1 MLLKSIS
8 FPNQDSSLLAHESLI
23 EIFLKTVQRNP
34 HKTACVFGDSTCTYQ
49 ELDSKSNRVA
59 QRLLELNIGAGD
71 ILGVYLPRGIEL
83 HVAILGI
90 LKAGA
95 AYIPFDIDTPKE
107 RIESVLLDF
116 NVSFCVT
123 HENLN
128 ERLTAIS
135 FSQTELSTNVA
146 HNHAHADSLA
156 YIIFTSGST
165 GKPKGIPIKHHQIA
179 HLLKSENSQIQI
191 QASDVIYQGFSISFD
206 MWFEETWLGYLAG
219 ATLIIADHKISK
231 SVDILHEFLNKHQVT
246 ILHAVPSLLAI
257 LDVNIPSLRLVNS
270 GGEACNKNILDK
282 WASRNLTFLNSYGP
296 TETTVTSS
304 LIQLHVG
311 DEISIG
317 KPLPNYSMAIVNESL
332 ELMDVGEEGELVISG
347 PCVSEG
353 YFQRPDLSEK
363 VFLNK
368 PTSLSDMFGDRIYL
382 SGDMGRMN
390 SEGNFF
396 VTGRKDDQIK
406 WRGYRIEL
414 GEIEAHLNAIEGVQ
428 QAVVVLKKAQSLD
441 ALVAYVILKKEYPW
455 DEKVIRN
462 ELNKELPNYM
472 IPSLFMEVNAFQ
484 HLASGKV
491 DKKKLPDPEIIP
503 NVSAASDFARDKSI
517 VGILNDL
524 FPGSTIQ
531 MKDDFFTDLGGY
543 SMLAAQFVSE
553 VRKLEGLE
561 QISIMDVYEQR
572 PLQNLVSHWESK
584 KQSVNKFEAFQ
595 KTNSLTY
602 FACWAA
608 QSISL
613 FFIFGLVAAQI
624 FLPFLGYYFA
634 IEQMESHW
642 LPLLIAVFVYC
653 TVVPLSG
660 VLIWMIKKLLIGKFE
675 AGDYPLWGFVF
686 FKWWLQK
693 RLVSLLPKELF
704 SNTPFYAYFLRWFGV
719 KISEDTQLSNFEIG
733 VEDLVSIGKNVTI
746 SSNVVLNNAWVE
758 NGRLKLRMIEIDD
771 HAYIGTSSVISGDCQ
786 IAEKGEIKDLSLLVL
801 GQNVG
806 KNEIWGGSP
815 AQNIGLRA
823 QEETV
828 PFVSKKKKIAFQFI
842 FMALIFAFPILVLLP
857 LAPSIISLY
866 YLDNEADWYSFYYL
880 FKTPIFSFIYILL
893 FIFELV
899 FLTRIFQ
906 KHILPGRYSIYS
918 KTYVIKWFLDAL
930 FSLSLNVIKPIFA
943 TVFISWIY
951 KSLGAK
957 VGKNTEISTATNVTH
972 SLFEI
977 GDESFI
983 ADDVVIGESEVRNQM
998 LYLNKTSIGN
1008 RSFVGNSALIPQGYS
1023 LGDGMLIG
1031 VISVPPTA
1039 DQLQNQAYVDWFG
1052 SPSKGLPNREK
1063 RDIYP
1068 AELTYRPHWTRKLSR
1083 GIVEFIRV
1091 LIPQSIIL
1099 SVSILF
1105 IAYTDDLIREQKWH
1119 EVFLYF
1125 PFYYLGLVAL
1135 PIFLFTF
1142 LVKWLFIG
1150 RYKKAEYPMWT
1161 WQVWRTEAIT
1171 SMYESLTVPFLF
1183 EYIKGTPF
1191 LPLFF
1196 RLMGVKM
1203 GERVYMDSTDITEFD
1218 LVSMGDYCSINLDGG
1233 PQTHLFEDRVMKMG
1247 AVHIGA
1253 YSNIGARSVI
1263 LYDTDIEENCSIS
1276 ALSLVMKGEK
1286 LPSKTFWSGIPIKN

>member
-1 MLLKSIS
+1 MLSKSIS
-8 FPNQDSSLLAHESLI
+8 FPNQESSLFANESLI
-23 EIFLKTVQRNP
+23 DIFLKTVQDYP
-34 HKTACVFGDSTCTYQ
+34 QKTALVFGDRTCTYQ
-49 ELDSKSNRVA
+49 ELDSKSNAVA
-59 QRLLELNIGAGD
+59 LRLLELNIGNGD
-71 ILGVYLPRGIEL
+71 ILGVYLPRGIDL
-83 HVAILGI
+83 HAVILGI
-90 LKAGA
+90 LKSGA
-95 AYIPFDIDTPKE
+95 AYIPFDIETPKE

-116 NVSFCVT
+116 HLTYCFT
-123 HENLN
+123 HEILN
-128 ERLTAIS
+128 EKLQTISVSLADLTTDLNFNQA
-135 FSQTELSTNVA
+135 Q
-146 HNHAHADSLA
+146 ADSLA

-165 GKPKGIPIKHHQIA
+165 GKPKGIPIKHNQIA

-191 QASDVIYQGFSISFD
+191 QANDVIYQGFSVSFD
-206 MWFEETWLGYLAG
+206 MWFEETCIAYLVG
-219 ATLIIADHKISK
+219 ATLIIADTKISK
-231 SVDILHEFLNKHQVT
+231 SVDVLHEFLHKHQVT

-257 LDVNIPSLRLVNS
+257 LNPNIPSLRLVNS

-282 WASRNLTFLNSYGP
+282 WASRNLIFLNSYGP

-304 LIQLHVG
+304 LIQLKPG

-317 KPLPNYSMAIVNESL
+317 KPLPNFSMAIVNESL
-332 ELMDVGEEGELVISG
+332 ELMNVGEEGELVISG

-368 PTSLSDMFGDRIYL
+368 PNSLSEMLGDRIYL
-382 SGDMGRMN
+382 SGDIGKMN

-414 GEIEAHLNAIEGVQ
+414 GEIEAQLNAIDIVQ
-428 QAVVVLKKAQSLD
+428 QAVVVLKRVQSLD
-441 ALVAYVILKKEYPW
+441 QLVAYVILKKVYSW
-455 DEKVIRN
+455 DEKVLRN

-472 IPSLFMEVNAFQ
+472 IPSLFIEVNAFQ

-491 DKKKLPDPEIIP
+491 DKKKLPEP
-503 NVSAASDFARDKSI
+503 NTIVVFPSDSELARDQSI
-517 VGILNDL
+517 IGILTKL
-524 FPGSTIQ
+524 FPGSAINL
-531 MKDDFFTDLGGY
+531 KDDFFTDLGGY

-553 VRKLEGLE
+553 VRKLAGLE
-561 QISIMDVYEQR
+561 QISIMDVYEHR
-572 PLQNLVSHWESK
+572 PLENLVSHWESK
-584 KQSVNKFEAFQ
+584 KESVHPFEAFQ
-595 KTNSLTY
+595 KTKPLTY

-608 QSISL
+608 QTVSL

-642 LPLLIAVFVYC
+642 VPLLMAVLIYC
-653 TVVPLSG
+653 TVVPISSI
-660 VLIWMIKKLLIGKFE
+660 VIWMIKKLFIGKFT
-675 AGDYPLWGFVF
+675 AGDYPLWGLVF
-686 FKWWLQK
+686 YKWWLQR
-693 RLVSLLPKELF
+693 RLLALLPKELF
-704 SNTPFYAYFLRWFGV
+704 SNTPFYGHFLRWFGV
-719 KISEDTQLSNFEIG
+719 KVSGDTQLSNFEIG
-733 VEDLVSIGKNVTI
+733 IEDLVSIGKNVTI

-758 NGRLKLRMIEIDD
+758 NGQLKLRSIDIKD
-771 HAYIGTSSVISGDCQ
+771 HAYVGTSSVLSGDCQ
-786 IAEKGEIKDLSLLVL
+786 IAESGEIKDLSFLAL
-801 GQNVG
+801 GQSIG
-806 KNEIWGGSP
+806 ENEIWGGSP
-815 AQNIGLRA
+815 AQNLGVKPQA
-823 QEETV
+823 EV
-828 PFVSKKKKIAFQFI
+828 FNYASKKRKIAYQTI
-842 FMALIFAFPILVLLP
+842 FLVLIFAFPILVLLP
-857 LAPSIISLY
+857 LVPSIISLY

-906 KHILPGRYSIYS
+906 KNILPGRYSIYS

-951 KSLGAK
+951 KALGAK
-957 VGKNTEISTATNVTH
+957 VGKNTEISTASNVTH

-998 LYLNKTSIGN
+998 LYLNMTRIGN
-1008 RSFVGNSALIPQGYS
+1008 RSFVGNSALIPQGYT

-1039 DQLQNQAYVDWFG
+1039 DQMRDESYLDWFG
-1052 SPSKGLPNREK
+1052 SPAKGLPNREK

-1068 AELTYRPHWTRKLSR
+1068 AELTYRPHWTRKMSR

-1105 IAYTDDLIREQKWH
+1105 ITLTDDLFKEQKWH

-1135 PIFLFTF
+1135 PIFLFN
-1142 LVKWLFIG
+1142 LLIKWIMVG
-1150 RYKKAEYPMWT
+1150 RYKRAEYPMWT

-1203 GERVYMDSTDITEFD
+1203 GKRVYMDSTDITEFD
-1218 LVSMGDYCSINLDGG
+1218 LVSIGDYCAINLDGG

-1247 AVHIGA
+1247 VVRIGA

-1263 LYDTDIEENCSIS
+1263 LYDTEIEENCHIS

>member
-1 MLLKSIS
+1 MLAKSIS
-8 FPNQDSSLLAHESLI
+8 FPNYDSLLLASQSLI
-23 EIFLKTVQRNP
+23 DIFLKTVQRNP
-34 HKTACVFGDSTCTYQ
+34 HKMALVFGDFSCTYQ
-49 ELDSKSNRVA
+49 ELDSKSNGVA
-59 QRLLELNIGAGD
+59 QSLLALNIGKGD

-83 HVAILGI
+83 HVVILGI

-116 NVSFCVT
+116 HLSFCVT
-123 HENLN
+123 HEILN
-128 ERLTAIS
+128 EKLQTILVTDAYSSSNSAINYA
-135 FSQTELSTNVA
+135 Q
-146 HNHAHADSLA
+146 ADSLA

-179 HLLKSENSQIQI
+179 LLLQSENSQIHI
-191 QASDVIYQGFSISFD
+191 QATDVIYQGFSVSFD
-206 MWFEETWLGYLAG
+206 MWFEETWIAYLAG
-219 ATLIIADHKISK
+219 ATLIIADSKISK
-231 SVDILHEFLNKHQVT
+231 SVDVLHEFLNKHQVT

-257 LDVNIPSLRLVNS
+257 LDVNISSLRLVNS

-282 WASRNLTFLNSYGP
+282 WAARNLIFLNSYGP

-304 LIQLHVG
+304 LIQLQVG

-368 PTSLSDMFGDRIYL
+368 PNSLSEMLGDRIYL
-382 SGDMGRMN
+382 SGDIGKMN

-414 GEIEAHLNAIEGVQ
+414 GEIEAHLNAIEVVQ
-428 QAVVVLKKAQSLD
+428 QAVVVLKRVQSLD
-441 ALVAYVILKKEYPW
+441 QLVAYVILKKENEY
-455 DEKVIRN
+455 DEKLIRS

-472 IPSLFMEVNAFQ
+472 IPSLFIEIKEFQ

-491 DKKKLPDPEIIP
+491 DKKKLPEPSII
-503 NVSAASDFARDKSI
+503 STISSASDSSRDQSI
-517 VGILNDL
+517 IGILTEL
-524 FPGSTIQ
+524 FPGSTVNL
-531 MKDDFFTDLGGY
+531 KDDFFTDLGGY

-553 VRKLEGLE
+553 VRKLAGLE
-561 QISIMDVYEQR
+561 QISIMDVYEHR
-572 PLQNLVSHWESK
+572 PLENLVLHWESK
-584 KQSVNKFEAFQ
+584 KESVHPFEAFQ

-602 FACWAA
+602 FTCWAA

-642 LPLLIAVFVYC
+642 IPLLMAVFIYC
-653 TVVPLSG
+653 TVVPISSG
-660 VLIWMIKKLLIGKFE
+660 IIWLIKKLFVGKFE
-675 AGDYPLWGFVF
+675 AGDYPLWGLVF

-704 SNTPFYAYFLRWFGV
+704 SNTPFYAHFLRWFGV
-719 KISEDTQLSNFEIG
+719 KVSGDTQLSNFEIG
-733 VEDLVSIGKNVTI
+733 IEDLVSIGKNVTI

-758 NGRLKLRMIEIDD
+758 NGRLKLRNISIAD

-786 IAEKGEIKDLSLLVL
+786 IAERGEIKDLSLLPL
-801 GQNVG
+801 GQNIG

-815 AQNIGLRA
+815 ATNLGIKT
-823 QEETV
+823 QEERV
-828 PFVSKKKKIAFQFI
+828 HYVSKKKKIVYQFI
-842 FMALIFAFPILVLLP
+842 FLALIFAFPILVLLP

-880 FKTPIFSFIYILL
+880 FKTPIFSLIYILL

-906 KHILPGRYSIYS
+906 KSILPGRYSIYS
-918 KTYVIKWFLDAL
+918 KTYAIKWFLDAL

-1008 RSFVGNSALIPQGYS
+1008 RSFVGNSALIPQGYT

-1031 VISVPPTA
+1031 VISVPPTL
-1039 DQLQNQAYVDWFG
+1039 DQLQDEPYVDWFG
-1052 SPSKGLPNREK
+1052 SPAKGLPNREK

-1068 AELTYRPHWTRKLSR
+1068 PELTYRPHWTRKMSR

-1105 IAYTDDLIREQKWH
+1105 IALTDDLIKLQKWH

-1135 PIFLFTF
+1135 PVFLFN
-1142 LVKWLFIG
+1142 LLLKWVFIG

-1203 GERVYMDSTDITEFD
+1203 GERIYMDSTDITEFD
-1218 LVSMGDYCSINLDGG
+1218 LVSIGDYCAINLDGG

-1263 LYDTDIEENCSIS
+1263 LYDTEIEENCHIS
-1276 ALSLVMKGEK
+1276 ALSLVMKGEI
-1286 LPSKTFWSGIPIKN
+1286 LPAKTFWSGIPIKN

>member
-8 FPNQDSSLLAHESLI
+8 FPNQDSSLLAGESLI
-23 EIFLKTVQRNP
+23 DIFLKTVQIYP
-34 HKTACVFGDSTCTYQ
+34 QKMALVFGELTCTYQ
-49 ELDSKSNRVA
+49 ELDSKSNAVA
-59 QRLLELNIGAGD
+59 LRLLELKVGSGD

-83 HVAILGI
+83 HVVILGI
-90 LKAGA
+90 LKSGA

-116 NVSFCVT
+116 HLTYCFT
-123 HENLN
+123 HEILN
-128 ERLTAIS
+128 EKLQSILVTDVYVSSNSAINYA
-135 FSQTELSTNVA
+135 Q
-146 HNHAHADSLA
+146 ADSLA

-165 GKPKGIPIKHHQIA
+165 GKPKGIPIKHNQIA
-179 HLLKSENSQIQI
+179 HLLQSENSQIQI
-191 QASDVIYQGFSISFD
+191 NAHDIIYQGFSVSFD
-206 MWFEETWLGYLAG
+206 MWFEETWLAYLAG
-219 ATLIIADHKISK
+219 ATLIIADAKTSK
-231 SVDILHEFLNKHQVT
+231 SFDVLHEFLNKHQVT
-246 ILHAVPSLLAI
+246 VLHAVPSLLAM
-257 LDVNIPSLRLVNS
+257 LDVHIPSLRLVNS
-270 GGEACNKNILDK
+270 GGEACNKNILEK
-282 WASRNLTFLNSYGP
+282 WASRNLIFLNSYGP

-304 LIQLHVG
+304 LIQLKAD

-317 KPLPNYSMAIVNESL
+317 KPLPNFSMAIVNESL

-363 VFLNK
+363 VFLKK
-368 PTSLSDMFGDRIYL
+368 PNSLSEMFGDRIYL
-382 SGDMGRMN
+382 SGDVGRMN

-396 VTGRKDDQIK
+396 VTGRKDDQVK

-414 GEIEAHLNAIEGVQ
+414 GEIEAHLNAIEVVQ
-428 QAVVVLKKAQSLD
+428 QAVVVLKRVQSLD
-441 ALVAYVILKKEYPW
+441 QLVAYVILKKEYEW

-462 ELNKELPNYM
+462 ELNRELPNYM
-472 IPSLFMEVNAFQ
+472 IPSLFMEINAFQ

-491 DKKKLPDPEIIP
+491 DKKKLPEPDIIP
-503 NVSAASDFARDKSI
+503 AISSASDARRDQSI
-517 VGILNDL
+517 IGILTEL
-524 FPGSTIQ
+524 FPGSTIYL
-531 MKDDFFTDLGGY
+531 KDDFFADLGGY

-553 VRKLEGLE
+553 VRKLAGLE
-561 QISIMDVYEQR
+561 QISIMDVYEHR
-572 PLQNLVSHWESK
+572 PLENLVSYWESK
-584 KQSVNKFEAFQ
+584 KESVNPYEAFQ
-595 KTNSLTY
+595 KTNTLTY
-602 FACWAA
+602 FTCWTA
-608 QSISL
+608 QSVSL

-642 LPLLIAVFVYC
+642 ISLLIAVFVYC
-653 TVVPLSG
+653 TVVPVSSG
-660 VLIWMIKKLLIGKFE
+660 IIWLIKKLFIGKFE

-686 FKWWLQK
+686 FKWWLQRK
-693 RLVSLLPKELF
+693 LVALLPKELF
-704 SNTPFYAYFLRWFGV
+704 SNTPFYAHFLRWFGV
-719 KISEDTQLSNFEIG
+719 KVSGDTQLSNFEIG
-733 VEDLVSIGKNVTI
+733 IEDLISIGKNVTI

-758 NGRLKLRMIEIDD
+758 NGRLKLRSIYIED
-771 HAYIGTSSVISGDCQ
+771 HAYIGTSSVISGDCR
-786 IAEKGEIKDLSLLVL
+786 IAERGEIKDLSLLPL
-801 GQNVG
+801 GQSIG

-815 AQNIGLRA
+815 AVNLGVKP
-823 QEETV
+823 QEEAIN
-828 PFVSKKKKIAFQFI
+828 FVSKKKKMAYQFI
-842 FMALIFAFPILVLLP
+842 FLALIFAFPILVLLP
-857 LAPSIISLY
+857 LVPSIISLY
-866 YLDNEADWYSFYYL
+866 FLDNEAEWYSFYYL
-880 FKTPIFSFIYILL
+880 FKTPIFSFMYILL

-899 FLTRIFQ
+899 CLTRIFQ
-906 KHILPGRYSIYS
+906 KNILPGRYSIYS

-951 KSLGAK
+951 KGLGAK
-957 VGKNTEISTATNVTH
+957 VGKNTEISTATNVSH

-977 GDESFI
+977 GDECFI
-983 ADDVVIGESEVRNQM
+983 ADDVVIGECEVRNQM

-1031 VISVPPTA
+1031 VISVPPTLEQMR
-1039 DQLQNQAYVDWFG
+1039 DQAYLDWFG
-1052 SPSKGLPNREK
+1052 SPAKGLPNREK

-1068 AELTYRPHWTRKLSR
+1068 PELTYRPHWSRKMSR

-1105 IAYTDDLIREQKWH
+1105 IAYTDDLIRGPDWH

-1135 PIFLFTF
+1135 PVFLFTF
-1142 LVKWLFIG
+1142 LLKWVFIG
-1150 RYKKAEYPMWT
+1150 QYKKAEYPMWT

-1196 RLMGVKM
+1196 KMMGVKM

-1218 LVSMGDYCSINLDGG
+1218 LVSVGDYCAINLDGG

-1247 AVHIGA
+1247 AVRIGA

-1263 LYDTDIEENCSIS
+1263 LYDTEMDENCNIS

>member
-8 FPNQDSSLLAHESLI
+8 IPNQDNSLLANESLI
-23 EIFLKTVQRNP
+23 DIFSKTVQIFP
-34 HKTACVFGDSTCTYQ
+34 QKTACIFGDNTCTYE
-49 ELDSKSNRVA
+49 ELDKKSNGLA
-59 QRLLELNIGAGD
+59 QRLIELNIGFGD

-83 HVAILGI
+83 HVVILGI

-116 NVSFCVT
+116 HLSYCVT
-123 HENLN
+123 REILN
-128 ERLTAIS
+128 EKLQTIS
-135 FSQTELSTNVA
+135 FSQTELVTNLA
-146 HNHAHADSLA
+146 HNHAQADSLA

-165 GKPKGIPIKHHQIA
+165 GKPKGIPIKHNQIA

-191 QASDVIYQGFSISFD
+191 NANDVIYQGFSVSFD
-206 MWFEETWLGYLAG
+206 MWFEETWLGYLVG
-219 ATLIIADHKISK
+219 ATLIIADNKIAK
-231 SVDILHEFLNKHQVT
+231 SVDVLHEFLDKYEVT

-282 WASRNLTFLNSYGP
+282 WSSRNLTFLNSYGP

-304 LIQLHVG
+304 LIQLKVG

-332 ELMDVGEEGELVISG
+332 ELVDVDEEGELVISG

-368 PTSLSDMFGDRIYL
+368 PSSLSDMLGDRIYL
-382 SGDMGRMN
+382 SGDIGRMN

-414 GEIEAHLNAIEGVQ
+414 GEIEAHLNAIDVVQ
-428 QAVVVLKKAQSLD
+428 QAVVVLKKNQSVD
-441 ALVAYVILKKEYPW
+441 QLVAYVILKKEYPW
-455 DEKVIRN
+455 DEKIIRN
-462 ELNKELPNYM
+462 ELNKELPSYM
-472 IPSLFMEVNAFQ
+472 IPSLFIETKAFQ

-491 DKKKLPDPEIIP
+491 DKKKLPEPINSNLSQIDSEIANDEPII
-503 NVSAASDFARDKSI
+503 SI
-517 VGILNDL
+517 LSKL
-524 FPGSTIQ
+524 FPSLKIHLS
-531 MKDDFFTDLGGY
+531 DDFFTDLGGY

-553 VRKLEGLE
+553 VRKLAGME
-561 QISIMDVYEQR
+561 QISIMDVYEHR
-572 PLQNLVSHWESK
+572 PLENLVSYWESK
-584 KQSVNKFEAFQ
+584 KESDHQFEAFQ
-595 KTNSLTY
+595 KTNALTY

-634 IEQMESHW
+634 IEQMESH
-642 LPLLIAVFVYC
+642 LISLLIAVFLYC
-653 TVVPLSG
+653 TVVPLSSII
-660 VLIWMIKKLLIGKFE
+660 IWLIKKLFIGKFE

-686 FKWWLQK
+686 FKWWLQR
-693 RLVSLLPKELF
+693 RLVALLPKELF
-704 SNTPFYAYFLRWFGV
+704 SNTPFYAHFLRWFGV
-719 KISEDTQLSNFEIG
+719 KISDDTSLSNFEIG
-733 VEDLVSIGKNVTI
+733 IEDLVSIGQNVTI

-758 NGRLKLRMIEIDD
+758 NGQLKLRNITIAD
-771 HAYIGTSSVISGDCQ
+771 HAYIGTSSVISGDCS
-786 IAEKGEIKDLSLLVL
+786 IAERGEIKDLSLLSL
-801 GQNVG
+801 GQNVAE
-806 KNEIWGGSP
+806 NEIWGGSP
-815 AQNIGLRA
+815 AQNKGLRP
-823 QEETV
+823 QEEA
-828 PFVSKKKKIAFQFI
+828 FNYVSKRKKIAYQFI
-842 FMALIFAFPILVLLP
+842 FMALIFAFPILVLMP
-857 LAPSIISLY
+857 LVPSIISLY

-893 FIFELV
+893 FILELV

-906 KHILPGRYSIYS
+906 KYIRPGRISIYS
-918 KTYVIKWFLDAL
+918 KTYLIKWFLDAL

-951 KSLGAK
+951 KALGAK

-998 LYLNKTSIGN
+998 LYLNKTSIGH

-1031 VISVPPTA
+1031 VISVPPTS
-1039 DQLQNQAYVDWFG
+1039 DQLKDQPYVDWFG
-1052 SPSKGLPNREK
+1052 SPAKGLPNREK

-1068 AELTYRPHWTRKLSR
+1068 PELTYRPHWTRKLSR

-1091 LIPQSIIL
+1091 LIPQAVIL
-1099 SVSILF
+1099 TVSIFF
-1105 IAYTDDLIREQKWH
+1105 IAYTDDLIKNQKWH

-1142 LVKWLFIG
+1142 LLKWILVR
-1150 RYKKAEYPMWT
+1150 RYQKAEYPMWT

-1191 LPLFF
+1191 LPIFF
-1196 RLMGVKM
+1196 RFLGVKM
-1203 GERVYMDSTDITEFD
+1203 GKRVYMDSTDITEFD
-1218 LVSMGDYCSINLDGG
+1218 LVTIGNYCAINLDGG

-1247 AVHIGA
+1247 SVQIGA
-1253 YSNIGARSVI
+1253 YTNIGARSVI
-1263 LYDTDIEENCSIS
+1263 LYDTEIEENCTIS

-1286 LPSKTFWSGIPIKN
+1286 LPSKTFWTGIPIKN

>member
-1 MLLKSIS
+1 MLFKSIS
-8 FPNQDSSLLAHESLI
+8 FPNLDASLLTSESLI
-23 EIFLKTVQRNP
+23 DIFLKTVQGNSE
-34 HKTACVFGDSTCTYQ
+34 KTACVFGDSTCTYQ
-49 ELDSKSNRVA
+49 ELDSKSSGVA
-59 QRLLELNIGAGD
+59 QKLFDLNIGPGD
-71 ILGVYLPRGIEL
+71 ILGVFLPRGIEL

-95 AYIPFDIDTPKE
+95 AYIPFDIETPKE

-116 NVSFCVT
+116 NLTFCVT
-123 HENLN
+123 HEILN
-128 ERLTAIS
+128 EKLQTISLTDADVRSNSAINYA
-135 FSQTELSTNVA
+135 Q
-146 HNHAHADSLA
+146 ADSLA

-165 GKPKGIPIKHHQIA
+165 GKPKGIPIKHNQIA

-191 QASDVIYQGFSISFD
+191 QASDVIYQGFSVSFD

-219 ATLIIADHKISK
+219 ATLIIADAKISK

-246 ILHAVPSLLAI
+246 ILHAVPSLLAM
-257 LDVNIPSLRLVNS
+257 LDVHIPSLRLVNS

-282 WASRNLTFLNSYGP
+282 WASRDLIFLNSYGP

-304 LIQLHVG
+304 LIQLKVG

-317 KPLPNYSMAIVNESL
+317 KPLPNYSMGIVNEAM
-332 ELMDVGEEGELVISG
+332 ELVDVGQEGELVISG

-368 PTSLSDMFGDRIYL
+368 PNSLSEMFGDRIYL
-382 SGDMGRMN
+382 SGDIGKMN

-396 VTGRKDDQIK
+396 VTSRKDDQIK

-414 GEIEAHLNAIEGVQ
+414 GEIEAHFNAIDVVQ
-428 QAVVVLKKAQSLD
+428 QAVVVLKRVQSLD
-441 ALVAYVILKKEYPW
+441 HLVAYVILKKECLW
-455 DEKVIRN
+455 EEKVLRN

-472 IPSLFMEVNAFQ
+472 IPSLFIQVNAFQ

-491 DKKKLPDPEIIP
+491 DKKKLPEPEINPSNTIAS
-503 NVSAASDFARDKSI
+503 NVGRDQSI
-517 VGILNDL
+517 IGILTEL
-524 FPGSTIQ
+524 FPGSSIDL
-531 MKDDFFTDLGGY
+531 KDDFFTDLGGY

-553 VRKLEGLE
+553 VRNLEGME
-561 QISIMDVYEQR
+561 QISIMDVYEHR
-572 PLQNLVSHWESK
+572 PLKNLVAFWESK
-584 KQSVNKFEAFQ
+584 KASKNQYEAFQ
-595 KTNSLTY
+595 KTNTLTY

-608 QSISL
+608 QSASL

-634 IEQMESHW
+634 IEQMESH
-642 LPLLIAVFVYC
+642 LFPLLIAVFIYC
-653 TVVPLSG
+653 TVVPISG
-660 VLIWMIKKLLIGKFE
+660 ISIWMIKKLFIGKFT
-675 AGDYPLWGFVF
+675 AGDYPLWGLVF
-686 FKWWLQK
+686 FKWWLQR
-693 RLVSLLPKELF
+693 RLVALLPKELF
-704 SNTPFYAYFLRWFGV
+704 SNTPFYGHLLRLFGV
-719 KISEDTQLSNFEIG
+719 QVSSDTQLSNFEIG

-758 NGRLKLRMIEIDD
+758 NGQLKLRHIEIED
-771 HAYIGTSSVISGDCQ
+771 HAYVGTSSIISGGCHL
-786 IAEKGEIKDLSLLVL
+786 AERGEVRDLSLLPF
-801 GQNVG
+801 GQNID

-815 AQNIGLRA
+815 AQNIGLRP

-828 PFVSKKKKIAFQFI
+828 QFVSKKKKIAFQTI
-842 FMALIFAFPILVLLP
+842 FLVLIFAFPVLVLLP

-866 YLDNEADWYSFYYL
+866 YLDNEAEWYSFYYL

-906 KHILPGRYSIYS
+906 KNILPGRYSIYS

-951 KSLGAK
+951 KALGAK
-957 VGKNTEISTATNVTH
+957 VGKNTEISTASNVTH

-998 LYLNKTSIGN
+998 LYLNKTTIGN
-1008 RSFVGNSALIPQGYS
+1008 RSFIGNSALIPQGYS

-1039 DQLQNQAYVDWFG
+1039 DQLKDQPYVDWFG
-1052 SPSKGLPNREK
+1052 SPAKGLPNREK

-1068 AELTYRPHWTRKLSR
+1068 PELTYRPHWTRKFSR

-1105 IAYTDDLIREQKWH
+1105 IAYTDDLIKEQKWH

-1135 PIFLFTF
+1135 PIFLFN
-1142 LVKWLFIG
+1142 LMLKWVMVG
-1150 RYKKAEYPMWT
+1150 RYQKAEYPMWT

-1191 LPLFF
+1191 LPIFF
-1196 RLMGVKM
+1196 RLMGVKI
-1203 GERVYMDSTDITEFD
+1203 GKRVYMDSTDITEFD
-1218 LVSMGDYCSINLDGG
+1218 LVSVGDYCAINLDSG

-1253 YSNIGARSVI
+1253 YSNIGARTVI
-1263 LYDTDIEENCSIS
+1263 LYDTEIEENCSIS

-1286 LPSKTFWSGIPIKN
+1286 LPSKTFWTGIPIKN

>member
-1 MLLKSIS
+1 MLAKSLS
-8 FPNQDSSLLAHESLI
+8 FPNQNASLWARESLI
-23 EIFLKTVQRNP
+23 DIFLKTVKIHPQ
-34 HKTACVFGDSTCTYQ
+34 KIALVFGEHTCTYD
-49 ELDSKSNRVA
+49 ELDSKSNGFA
-59 QRLLELNIGAGD
+59 QRLLALNIGSSD

-116 NVSFCVT
+116 QLSYCVT
-123 HENLN
+123 YETLDDKL
-128 ERLTAIS
+128 RTIS
-135 FSQTELSTNVA
+135 GNDPIESSNSPIHYAQ
-146 HNHAHADSLA
+146 ADSLA

-179 HLLKSENSQIQI
+179 LLIKSENSQIQLNSNDI
-191 QASDVIYQGFSISFD
+191 IYQGFSVSFD
-206 MWFEETWLGYLAG
+206 MWFEETWIGYLVG
-219 ATLIIADHKISK
+219 ATLIIADTKISK
-231 SVDILHEFLNKHQVT
+231 SVDVLHEFLNRHQVT
-246 ILHAVPSLLAI
+246 ILHAVPSLLAM

-282 WASRNLTFLNSYGP
+282 WASKNLIFLNSYGP

-304 LIQLHVG
+304 LIQLKPG

-332 ELMDVGEEGELVISG
+332 DLLDVGDEGELVISG

-368 PTSLSDMFGDRIYL
+368 PSSLSEMFGDRIYL
-382 SGDMGRMN
+382 SGDIGKMN
-390 SEGNFF
+390 SEGHFF

-414 GEIEAHLNAIEGVQ
+414 GEIEAHLNAIDVVQ
-428 QAVVVLKKAQSLD
+428 QAVVVLKKIQSLD
-441 ALVAYVILKKEYPW
+441 ALIAYVILKKEYLW
-455 DEKVIRN
+455 DEKILRN

-472 IPSLFMEVNAFQ
+472 IPSLFMRVNAFQ

-491 DKKKLPDPEIIP
+491 DKKKLPEPEII
-503 NVSAASDFARDKSI
+503 SAISSSSDSHRDRSI
-517 VGILNDL
+517 IGILTAL
-524 FPGSTIQ
+524 FPGSKIDLQ
-531 MKDDFFTDLGGY
+531 DDFFTDLGGY

-553 VRKLEGLE
+553 VRKLAGLE
-561 QISIMDVYEQR
+561 QISIMDVYEHR
-572 PLQNLVSHWESK
+572 PLENLVSFWESRK
-584 KQSVNKFEAFQ
+584 ASKNQYVEFQ

-602 FACWAA
+602 FACWTA
-608 QSISL
+608 QTVSL
-613 FFIFGLVAAQI
+613 IFIFGLVAAQI

-642 LPLLIAVFVYC
+642 IPLSIAVFVYC
-653 TVVPLSG
+653 TVVPISSII
-660 VLIWMIKKLLIGKFE
+660 IWVIKKLLIGKFE
-675 AGDYPLWGFVF
+675 AGDYPLWGFVY
-686 FKWWLQK
+686 FKWWLQR
-693 RLVSLLPKELF
+693 RLVALLPKELF
-704 SNTPFYAYFLRWFGV
+704 SNTPFYAHFLRWFGV
-719 KISEDTQLSNFEIG
+719 KISGDTQLSNFEIG
-733 VEDLVSIGKNVTI
+733 IEDLVSIGKNVTI

-758 NGRLKLRMIEIDD
+758 HGQLKLRTIHIAD
-771 HAYIGTSSVISGDCQ
+771 HAYIGTSSVVSGDCQ
-786 IAEKGEIKDLSLLVL
+786 IEEGGEIKDLSLLSL
-801 GQNVG
+801 GQNIG
-806 KNEIWGGSP
+806 KSEIWGGSP
-815 AQNIGLRA
+815 AINLGIKTH
-823 QEETV
+823 EEAFVDV
-828 PFVSKKKKIAFQFI
+828 PKRKKMAFQAI
-842 FMALIFAFPILVLLP
+842 FLFLIFGFPILVLLP
-857 LAPSIISLY
+857 LVPSIISLY

-893 FIFELV
+893 FICELV

-906 KHILPGRYSIYS
+906 KNMLPGRYSIYS

-951 KSLGAK
+951 KALGAK
-957 VGKNTEISTATNVTH
+957 VGKNTEISTASNVTH

-977 GDESFI
+977 GDECFI
-983 ADDVVIGESEVRNQM
+983 ADDVVIGESEVRNQI
-998 LYLNKTSIGN
+998 LYLDKTRIGN

-1031 VISVPPTA
+1031 VISVPPTL
-1039 DQLQNQAYVDWFG
+1039 DQLKVQPYVDWFG
-1052 SPSKGLPNREK
+1052 SPAKGLPNREK
-1063 RDIYP
+1063 RDMYP
-1068 AELTYRPHWTRKLSR
+1068 PELTYRPHWTRKLSR

-1099 SVSILF
+1099 TVSILF
-1105 IAYTDDLIREQKWH
+1105 IAYTDDLIREQRWH

-1135 PIFLFTF
+1135 PIFVFIF
-1142 LVKWLFIG
+1142 LLKWVFIG

-1161 WQVWRTEAIT
+1161 WQVWRTEAMT

-1191 LPLFF
+1191 LPFFF
-1196 RLMGVKM
+1196 RLMGVNM
-1203 GERVYMDSTDITEFD
+1203 GKRVYLDSTDITEFD
-1218 LVSMGDYCSINLDGG
+1218 LVSLGDYCAINLDGG

-1247 AVHIGA
+1247 AVKMGA
-1253 YSNIGARSVI
+1253 FSNIGARSVI
-1263 LYDTDIEENCSIS
+1263 LYDTEIEENCSIS

-1286 LPSKTFWSGIPIKN
+1286 LPAKTFWSGIPIKN